1 MKETTDGKLNAV
13 YREYYGGPEVF
24 SIKELSMPFMGEN
37 DVLVRVH
44 ATTVNRTDCAILRA
58 KPFIMRFFIGLF
70 KPKQKIPGTD
80 FSGVIEQ
87 VGESVSTF
95 QVGDRVMGFNDQ
107 GTCSQAEYM
116 SFSARKNLFKMPD
129 GLTFRSA
136 AASMEGAHYALNIIN
151 KITIVPGQKVLING
165 ATGAI
170 GSALVQFCKAEGMNV
185 TAVCKEEHQTLVT
198 NLGAHKVLNYL
209 ENDFTQLNEKFDYVF
224 DAVGKST
231 FGKCKRILIPKGIYI
246 SSELGP
252 WSQNIFFSL
261 IGLFKKGQK
270 VIFPIPTHIDRSYE
284 YVRGLI
290 EKGQF
295 KPLID
300 RAYPMTEAADAY
312 RYVMSGEKVGN
323 VILDLKEN
331 STPI

>member
-1 MKETTDGKLNAV
+1 MNVV
-13 YREYYGGPEVF
+13 YRENYGGPEVISLNQL
-24 SIKELSMPFMGEN
+24 SIPVIGEN
-37 DVLVRVH
+37 DVLIRVH

-70 KPKQKIPGTD
+70 KPKQKVPGTD
-80 FSGVIEQ
+80 FSGLIEQ

-95 QVGDRVMGFNDQ
+95 RVGDRVMGFNDQ
-107 GTCSQAEYM
+107 GICSQAEYM
-116 SFSARKNLFKMPD
+116 SFSERKDIFKMPE
-129 GLTFRSA
+129 GLSFRSA

-151 KITIVPGQKVLING
+151 KVKIVSGQKILING

-170 GSALVQFCKAEGMNV
+170 GSALVQFCKADGLDV
-185 TAVCKEEHQTLVT
+185 TAVCKGEHQTLVT

-209 ENDFTQLNEKFDYVF
+209 ENDFTQLDEKFDFVF

-231 FGKCKRILIPKGIYI
+231 FGKCKRILTPKGIYI

-252 WSQNIFFSL
+252 WSQNIFFAL
-261 IGLFKKGQK
+261 IGLFSKGKK

-300 RAYPMTEAADAY
+300 RSYPMTEAADAY

-331 STPI
+331 PVPI